1 MLELFLSAVL
11 LGDEPLPCEE
21 APVYDCYGTLR
32 IENVGRLTPFGNTY
46 RFYIDPAGGECELPA
61 TATYSGA
68 GARLN
73 TQTPFLLYTTSS
85 EGYWNNHPNDVPW
98 GDTWSTAE
106 QTPSGPL
113 RYFLGRDPRQEFD
126 SHFPMGELPD
136 CVGVPGLGDNYPCAG
151 VATPYR
157 LNQTNTLILGE
168 EKDIFTMSRLV
179 VNVQANSENATIGIH
194 PFMQLTTKG
203 NVKFKGGVN
212 FNLDDGFPHWGYFD
226 SCGYVGDWD
235 QNTIWEDVSYNG
247 VVDFEDLLIVL
258 NDADKYDNV
267 FEAILAILSNWG
279 NTNS

>member
-1 MLELFLSAVL
+1 MLDLLLSAVL

-73 TQTPFLLYTTSS
+73 TQTPFLLYTTSND
-85 EGYWNNHPNDVPW
+85 GFWNNHPSDVPW

-157 LNQTNTLILGE
+157 LNQTNNLILGE
-168 EKDIFTMSRLV
+168 NNDIFTLSRLIVV
-179 VNVQANSENATIGIH
+179 VNSNAENAKIGEN

-203 NVKFKGGVN
+203 NVRFKGGVN
-212 FNLDDGFPHWGYFD
+212 LNKYDGLPHWNYYETIGYF
-226 SCGYVGDWD
+226 GDAT
-235 QNTIWEDVSYNG
+235 QSTIWEDLNYDER
-247 VVDFEDLLIVL
+247 VDFGDLLMVL
-258 NDADKYDNV
+258 NDAERYDDV
-267 FEAILAILSNWG
+267 FDAILKILAAWG
-279 NTNS
+279 NSNS